1 MASNK
6 NIAIGIDLGT
16 CYSCVACFND
26 KKVDIIENISTG
38 LRTTPSIVTF
48 NNDDRIIGKPP
59 KVTEN
64 TVFEAKR
71 LIGRK
76 FDDPT
81 VQSDIKKWPFTIVN
95 ENSFPKI
102 KVQYRGNEEIFSPE
116 QISAMILA
124 RLKEC
129 AVVRLGQDIT
139 KAVITVPAYFSDS
152 QRQATKDAA
161 EIAGLE
167 VLRIINEPTAAA
179 IAYGYNKKIHEK
191 KNILIYDLGG
201 GTFDVSIMEIDYGK
215 FTTIATGG
223 DTHLGGVDFDNRIVD
238 HFVHNFNLF
247 NGKDISTDKRAIQ
260 RLKEQCELAKRAL
273 SEAYET
279 SIEVPAFCD
288 GEDLSETL
296 TRALFE
302 KLNYDLFNK
311 TIDIVGNILEDA
323 KMDKS
328 QISDIVL
335 VGGSIKIPKIQSL
348 LKEFFDG
355 KPIKQDI
362 NPDEAVAYGAAIQAA
377 ILNDEKNTEIGLQVI
392 DVTPLSLG
400 IALKDDRMNN
410 IINRNTRIPTSNTQ
424 NYSTVV
430 DDQETIRI
438 KVFQGERKQAS
449 ENNLL
454 GEFILD
460 NIKKAKASE
469 PRIEVT
475 FEVDHDGILY
485 VTAKDKDT
493 LSTNNISIKNT
504 KGNLSR
510 DQIEKMIAD
519 ANTYDAEDRAYFEKV
534 KVKNTLSE
542 VCYKTKSLL
551 ESASL
556 DIFKKKKIEDKID
569 YTLAWITGF
578 RELSLEEI
586 SEKVDEINN
595 IEFK

>member
-1 MASNK
+1 M
-6 NIAIGIDLGT
+6 
-16 CYSCVACFND
+16 
-26 KKVDIIENISTG
+26 
-38 LRTTPSIVTF
+38 
-48 NNDDRIIGKPP
+48 
-59 KVTEN
+59 
-64 TVFEAKR
+64 
-71 LIGRK
+71 IGRK

-102 KVQYRGNEEIFSPE
+102 KVHYRGKEE
-116 QISAMILA
+116 ISAMVLA

-311 TIDIVGNILEDA
+311 TIDIVRNILEDA

-355 KPIKQDI
+355 KAIKQDI

-424 NYSTVV
+424 NYSTVA

-438 KVFQGERKQAS
+438 KVYQGERKQAS

-493 LSTNNISIKNT
+493 LSTNNISIQNT

-519 ANTYDAEDRAYFEKV
+519 ANTFDAEDRAYFEKV

-556 DIFKKKKIEDKID
+556 DIFKKKKIEDKIE

-586 SEKVDEINN
+586 SDKVDEINN